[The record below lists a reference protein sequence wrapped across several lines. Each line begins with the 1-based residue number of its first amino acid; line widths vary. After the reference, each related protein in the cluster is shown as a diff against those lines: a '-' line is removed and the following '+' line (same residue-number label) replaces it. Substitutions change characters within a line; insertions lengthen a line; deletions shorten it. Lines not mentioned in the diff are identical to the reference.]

1 MRDGEYV
8 PPGANPFGGAIGGLA
23 AALEPVNDAS
33 APLTGGGDG
42 GRPVPVG
49 AGGPEGSP
57 MHLPATQSKVMLF
70 HVLFKAIALVIYLL
84 SGMIFNTNEGG
95 GYVMTFVIVTILS
108 ALDFWTVKNVSGRL
122 LVGLRWWN
130 RVDDKG
136 ESHWQFES
144 FEDRRFVHP
153 TDSNVFWM
161 TLFGAPLVWAL
172 LGIGSIITL
181 HFMWL
186 LLCLV
191 ALGLCGIN
199 LYGYIR
205 CKKDART
212 KLTAL
217 GGTVL
222 SRGMEM
228 WSGANARARGQ
239 QGGL

>member
-1 MRDGEYV
+1 
-8 PPGANPFGGAIGGLA
+8 
-23 AALEPVNDAS
+23 
-33 APLTGGGDG
+33 
-42 GRPVPVG
+42 
-49 AGGPEGSP
+49 
-57 MHLPATQSKVMLF
+57 
-70 HVLFKAIALVIYLL
+70 
-84 SGMIFNTNEGG
+84 MINGKNINTNEVG
-95 GYVMTFVIVTILS
+95 GYVMTYVIVTIQS
-108 ALDFWTVKNVSGRL
+108 APDFWTVKNVSGRL

-172 LGIGSIITL
+172 LGIGAVITL

>member
-1 MRDGEYV
+1 MRPASV
-8 PPGANPFGGAIGGLA
+8 P
-23 AALEPVNDAS
+23 
-33 APLTGGGDG
+33 
-42 GRPVPVG
+42 
-49 AGGPEGSP
+49 
-57 MHLPATQSKVMLF
+57 
-70 HVLFKAIALVIYLL
+70 
-84 SGMIFNTNEGG
+84 
-95 GYVMTFVIVTILS
+95 MTFVIVTILS

-172 LGIGSIITL
+172 LGIGAVITL

>member
-1 MRDGEYV
+1 M
-8 PPGANPFGGAIGGLA
+8 
-23 AALEPVNDAS
+23 
-33 APLTGGGDG
+33 
-42 GRPVPVG
+42 
-49 AGGPEGSP
+49 
-57 MHLPATQSKVMLF
+57 
-70 HVLFKAIALVIYLL
+70 
-84 SGMIFNTNEGG
+84 
-95 GYVMTFVIVTILS
+95 
-108 ALDFWTVKNVSGRL
+108 
-122 LVGLRWWN
+122 
-130 RVDDKG
+130 
-136 ESHWQFES
+136 
-144 FEDRRFVHP
+144 
-153 TDSNVFWM
+153 
-161 TLFGAPLVWAL
+161 WAL
-172 LGIGSIITL
+172 LGIGAVITL

-228 WSGANARARGQ
+228 CLSGANARARHGQ

>member
-1 MRDGEYV
+1 MAVHALRALLV
-8 PPGANPFGGAIGGLA
+8 LGALAILLPA
-23 AALEPVNDAS
+23 ILDAS
-33 APLTGGGDG
+33 GT
-42 GRPVPVG
+42 
-49 AGGPEGSP
+49 
-57 MHLPATQSKVMLF
+57 
-70 HVLFKAIALVIYLL
+70 ALH
-84 SGMIFNTNEGG
+84 
-95 GYVMTFVIVTILS
+95 
-108 ALDFWTVKNVSGRL
+108 
-122 LVGLRWWN
+122 

-172 LGIGSIITL
+172 LGIGAVITL